1 MQCTDFMI
9 NFLPESSTDQKCLLY
24 FRWVTISHPIVKAI
38 FLFLMIS
45 PLVLAQSIFDTYKS
59 NDRVTYVS
67 ISPQMFSMLAK
78 LNIEDSDPE
87 AKEFLELITQIES
100 FKLLRTDESSIS
112 DHFSDWTQDYVET
125 NNLSELMRAREDSA
139 TVYFYAALSDQERI
153 VDQLIMFV
161 QDGWEN
167 NSLEQPSQ
175 TVLLYIQGKLDLPRI
190 ASLAKKLDIPAAKE
204 LQKLKKQVKI

>member
-1 MQCTDFMI
+1 
-9 NFLPESSTDQKCLLY
+9 
-24 FRWVTISHPIVKAI
+24 
-38 FLFLMIS
+38 MIS

-67 ISPQMFSMLAK
+67 ISPQMFSLLAK

-125 NNLSELMRAREDSA
+125 NNFSELMRAREDSA

-204 LQKLKKQVKI
+204 LQKLKKQEKI

>member
-204 LQKLKKQVKI
+204 LQKLKKQEKI

>member
-67 ISPQMFSMLAK
+67 ISPQMFSLLAK

-125 NNLSELMRAREDSA
+125 NNFSELMRAREDSA

>member
-1 MQCTDFMI
+1 M
-9 NFLPESSTDQKCLLY
+9 PESSTDQKCLLY

-67 ISPQMFSMLAK
+67 ISPQMFSLLAK

-125 NNLSELMRAREDSA
+125 NNFSELMRAREDSA